1 MKKLMIVSL
10 VAAAGLTLA
19 ACNKAEAPVDANAT
33 EMNEAVAVE
42 GAATAAMTNVDAAA
56 PAADAMAADA
66 NATAAAPAADANVA
80 APAEAAK

>member
-19 ACNKAEAPVDANAT
+19 ACNKAEAPADANAT
-33 EMNEAVAVE
+33 EMNEAAAVE
-42 GAATAAMTNVDAAA
+42 GAATDAMTNVDAAA
-56 PAADAMAADA
+56 DSMAADA
-66 NATAAAPAADANVA
+66 NAIAADANAIAADVNAA